1 MRREGASLVA
11 SGGHDAGGASDVI
24 QLDVEIPD
32 RPGELGR
39 LADALGTAGVNI
51 DRISAETGGG
61 RAYVSLIADPPAA
74 ARAALKAAGYAYRER
89 TVLVVRLDDHAG
101 ALAELARKLGTAGVN
116 ITSVIHLETVEGHAQ
131 LAIGVDDL
139 ARARSLV

>member
-1 MRREGASLVA
+1 
-11 SGGHDAGGASDVI
+11 VI
-24 QLDVEIPD
+24 QLDVEVPD
-32 RPGELGR
+32 RPGELGK

-61 RAYVSLIADPPAA
+61 RAYVSVIADQPAA
-74 ARAALKAAGYAYRER
+74 ARAALKSAGYPFRER
-89 TVLVVRLDDHAG
+89 TVLIVRLDDKPG
-101 ALAELARKLGTAGVN
+101 ALADLTRKLGTAGVN
-116 ITSVIHLETVEGHAQ
+116 ITSVIHLETVAGHAQ